1 MATNNSSSGSQK
13 PNNKDGAFRKKD
25 GRNNVVKQDTVGF
38 DTTGEMPP
46 GKKVTESD
54 NKDKKRPI

>member
-1 MATNNSSSGSQK
+1 MTTNKTSNGSKK
-13 PNNKDGAFRKKD
+13 PNNKDGAYRKKD
-25 GRNNVVKQDTVGF
+25 GSHIVKQDTVGF